1 MTTLAGATIVLPDR
15 LLAEGMLVFEDDRIV
30 DVRPGASGGP
40 AAVPL
45 AGHYV
50 LPGFVDAH
58 VHGVRGNDALG
69 GSGSVGRIAAD
80 LPRFG
85 VTAFCPTAV
94 ACHPT
99 LLRALLDDIQE
110 ARATQGAPTARVLPA
125 HLESAFINPDYAGAQ
140 PVTCLRSPRQAL
152 QRHAASPS
160 ARPGQPLDRHAFD
173 GDDVLREIA
182 GAGPGGVG
190 VVTVAPEL
198 DGGLDLIAWLV
209 ARGHRVSLGHSGA
222 SYEEALAAVAAGARQ
237 ATHLFNR
244 MTPMKQ
250 RAPGLAGAVLQA
262 DDVAAELICD
272 GVHVHPGMVR
282 AAVAAKRPQRVLA
295 ITDGTAASGLA
306 PGTRA
311 RLGDQ
316 TILAGALTA
325 TLEDGTLAGSTTTM
339 DGVFRTLVQQMG
351 CSLVDAATM
360 CATTPARE
368 LSLAG
373 QGALVVGGL
382 ADVVVLDASL
392 RVVRTY
398 VGGRLA
404 WGGGPTN
411 VRST

>member
-1 MTTLAGATIVLPDR
+1 MTSVAGAAVVLPDR
-15 LLAEGMLVFEDDRIV
+15 VLAEGTLVIEDDRIV
-30 DVRPGASGGP
+30 EVRSGAGGDASAQLPGH
-40 AAVPL
+40 V
-45 AGHYV
+45 V

-58 VHGVRGNDALG
+58 VHGVGGVDALG
-69 GSGSVGRIAAD
+69 GPGAVRLIAAD
-80 LPRFG
+80 LPRYG
-85 VTAFCPTAV
+85 VTAFCPTSV
-94 ACHPT
+94 ACHPAQ
-99 LLRALLDDIQE
+99 LRLMLDDIHE
-110 ARATQGAPTARVLPA
+110 ARTTPRPLAARVLPA
-125 HLESAFINPDYAGAQ
+125 HLESPFINPDYAGAQ
-140 PVTCLRSPRQAL
+140 PLACLRSPRQAL
-152 QRHAASPS
+152 ERHAASPS
-160 ARPGQPLDRHAFD
+160 TRAEPPSDRHAFD

-182 GAGPGGVG
+182 RAGRGGVG
-190 VVTVAPEL
+190 VVTIAPEL

-262 DDVAAELICD
+262 DEVAAEIICD

-282 AAVAAKRPQRVLA
+282 AAVAAKHPQRVLA

-316 TILAGALTA
+316 TIVAGASSA
-325 TLEDGTLAGSTTTM
+325 TLEDGTLAGSTATM
-339 DGVFRTLVQQMG
+339 DGVFRTLVQRMG
-351 CSLVDAATM
+351 CSLVDAAAM

-368 LSLAG
+368 LSLTG
-373 QGALVVGGL
+373 QGAIAVGAL
-382 ADVVVLDASL
+382 ADLVVLDSSL

-398 VGGRLA
+398 VGGRLV
-404 WGGGPTN
+404 WSGGPTN